1 MKRKLVLGI
10 AVLMGVFLL
19 AGCNQNK
26 ESKRDE
32 TIVLKENKSV
42 CNDILVESEV
52 QGEYSRLYYYDYE
65 SGKEIL
71 HVVRQTV
78 TMT

>member
-1 MKRKLVLGI
+1 
-10 AVLMGVFLL
+10 MGVFLL

-65 SGKEIL
+65 SGKEIFACSQANCNHRSEEHTSEL
-71 HVVRQTV
+71 QSH
-78 TMT
+78 